1 MKTRILN
8 FVFPALALLAMT
20 SCREKEWTYDN
31 KVFISGDK
39 VTSTILK
46 PSVKSLEAE
55 LVAAVARPV
64 DQTVNVTFVAD
75 ASLIEAYNA
84 SCFDHAVMLPEANW
98 TMSSNS
104 TRIQQ
109 GTIESAPLALSF
121 HDLDQLPTD
130 QPYVLPVSIASAG
143 MDILASASAVYYVF
157 RGGSIINV
165 VADFEKS
172 NYIEFPSFRSG
183 EGAGLDPF
191 RALTDFTMEALV
203 NIRQFQPGIQSV
215 MGMEGKLLIRISDN
229 GLEPNQLQVVT
240 PFGNLPTSSADPSV
254 CAMTPGEWTHI
265 AVTGNSETRELII
278 YLNGEVAASTV
289 MSGWNPIDLVTPYT
303 SDKGSQYFHI
313 GYSYEAGRE
322 MDGMIS
328 ECRFWNIVRSADDIK
343 ANPYEV
349 DPASEGL
356 IGYWKFDEG
365 QGSTI
370 TDYTG
375 NGNNGSAH
383 DENLTWVPVSIPE
396 IGE

>member
-1 MKTRILN
+1 MKTRIFN

-84 SCFDHAVMLPEANW
+84 SYFDHAVMLPEANW

-143 MDILASASAVYYVF
+143 MDALASASAVYYVF
-157 RGGSIINV
+157 RGGTPKQCARGFRQINSIL
-165 VADFEKS
+165 
-172 NYIEFPSFRSG
+172 FRT
-183 EGAGLDPF
+183 F
-191 RALTDFTMEALV
+191 R
-203 NIRQFQPGIQSV
+203 
-215 MGMEGKLLIRISDN
+215 N
-229 GLEPNQLQVVT
+229 GRGCCL
-240 PFGNLPTSSADPSV
+240 
-254 CAMTPGEWTHI
+254 
-265 AVTGNSETRELII
+265 
-278 YLNGEVAASTV
+278 
-289 MSGWNPIDLVTPYT
+289 
-303 SDKGSQYFHI
+303 
-313 GYSYEAGRE
+313 
-322 MDGMIS
+322 
-328 ECRFWNIVRSADDIK
+328 
-343 ANPYEV
+343 
-349 DPASEGL
+349 
-356 IGYWKFDEG
+356 
-365 QGSTI
+365 
-370 TDYTG
+370 
-375 NGNNGSAH
+375 
-383 DENLTWVPVSIPE
+383 
-396 IGE
+396 

>member
-1 MKTRILN
+1 
-8 FVFPALALLAMT
+8 
-20 SCREKEWTYDN
+20 
-31 KVFISGDK
+31 
-39 VTSTILK
+39 
-46 PSVKSLEAE
+46 
-55 LVAAVARPV
+55 
-64 DQTVNVTFVAD
+64 
-75 ASLIEAYNA
+75 
-84 SCFDHAVMLPEANW
+84 
-98 TMSSNS
+98 
-104 TRIQQ
+104 
-109 GTIESAPLALSF
+109 
-121 HDLDQLPTD
+121 
-130 QPYVLPVSIASAG
+130 
-143 MDILASASAVYYVF
+143 MDVLASASAVYYVF

-172 NYIEFPSFRSG
+172 NYIEFPTFRSG
-183 EGAGLDPF
+183 EGSGLDPF
-191 RALTDFTMEALV
+191 RTLTDFTMEALV

-365 QGSTI
+365 QGSTV

>member
-1 MKTRILN
+1 MNTNIFKLS
-8 FVFPALALLAMT
+8 FLVLAVLSAS

-64 DQTVNVTFVAD
+64 DRTVDVTFSAD

-143 MDILASASAVYYVF
+143 MDVLASASAVYYVF

-172 NYIEFPSFRSG
+172 NYIEFPAFRSG
-183 EGAGLDPF
+183 EGSGLDPF
-191 RALTDFTMEALV
+191 RTLTDFTMEALV

-265 AVTGNSETRELII
+265 AVTGNSETKELII

>member
-1 MKTRILN
+1 MKTRIFN
-8 FVFPALALLAMT
+8 FVFPVLALLAMS

-84 SCFDHAVMLPEANW
+84 SYFDHAVMLPEANW

-104 TRIQQ
+104 TRIQE
-109 GTIESAPLALSF
+109 GTIESSPLALSF

-130 QPYVLPVSIASAG
+130 RPYVLPVSIASAG

-157 RGGSIINV
+157 RGGS
-165 VADFEKS
+165 
-172 NYIEFPSFRSG
+172 
-183 EGAGLDPF
+183 
-191 RALTDFTMEALV
+191 DFTMEALV

-365 QGSTI
+365 QGSTV